1 MSTTGTPPT
10 GGQEA
15 EPRTVGDL
23 AIAAACAAA
32 PGIPPDQVEAMLAA
46 ADAVYQQA
54 DKDELA
60 AVMATVGFGGIEVDR
75 HGVALRIRHAAKY
88 AAALV
93 EAFDDWLREVGED
106 NYIQHESTLT
116 DPARMKAIDDGLPSD
131 QWPLRRQYRLIVV
144 KPEGKTPH
152 ELRLEAEAEVD
163 RLRREGTP
171 GVLHEVDRAFKD
183 LVVKERTLALELA
196 THRAHLIDQ
205 YVGQVSNAYA
215 ILGLQEA
222 QIRQALAACAAMM
235 AGTLSPSYIV
245 AEVREA
251 LGWQH
256 DCPVCTLAGLPDCTG
271 HTVTPGAPKPEG
283 GEAQ

>member
-1 MSTTGTPPT
+1 MSTT

-15 EPRTVGDL
+15 DPRTVGDL

-93 EAFDDWLREVGED
+93 EAFDGWLREVGAD

-131 QWPLRRQYRLIVV
+131 QWPPRRQYRLIVV

-171 GVLHEVDRAFKD
+171 GVLHEVDRA
-183 LVVKERTLALELA
+183 
-196 THRAHLIDQ
+196 HLIDQ

-215 ILGLQEA
+215 ILALQEA
-222 QIRQALAACAAMM
+222 QIRQALAACARMM

-245 AEVREA
+245 AAVREA